1 MKVELQRLKPPF
13 NFEAKNEIGQTIKID
28 GAPDIGGHN
37 NGFRP
42 MELLLAG
49 VGGCS
54 AIDVVLILEK
64 QRQKVDDIEIVLLAE
79 RRDEIP
85 KIFTQIEVQFL
96 FKGEIDPKKAKR
108 AIDLTMEKYC
118 SVTKILEVTC
128 EITHSFKINSK

>member
-1 MKVELQRLKPPF
+1 MKIELKRLKPPF
-13 NFEAKNEIGQTIKID
+13 NFEAHNEQNQSIKID

-42 MELLLAG
+42 MELLVAG

-64 QRQKVDDIEIVLLAE
+64 QKQKIEDLEIVLLAE

-85 KIFTQIEVQFL
+85 KVFTKIEVQFL
-96 FKGEIDPKKAKR
+96 FKGELEEHKVKR

-118 SVTKILEVTC
+118 SVTKILEATC
-128 EITHSFKINSK
+128 EITHSFKIN

>member
-1 MKVELQRLKPPF
+1 MKVELKRLKPPF
-13 NFEAKNEIGQTIKID
+13 NFEAFNENGQTIKID

-42 MELLLAG
+42 MELLVSGL
-49 VGGCS
+49 GGCA

-64 QRQKVDDIEIVLLAE
+64 QKQRIDDLEIVLNAE

-85 KIFTQIEVQFL
+85 KIFTKIEVAFL
-96 FKGEIDPKKAKR
+96 FKGELEPHKVQR

-118 SVTKILEVTC
+118 SVTRILEATC
-128 EITHSFKINSK
+128 EITTSFKIN

>member
-1 MKVELQRLKPPF
+1 MKVELKRLKPPF
-13 NFEAKNEIGQTIKID
+13 NFEALNEQGQTIKID

-42 MELLLAG
+42 MELLVAG

-64 QRQKVDDIEIVLLAE
+64 QRQKIEDLEIVLYAE

-85 KIFTQIEVQFL
+85 KIFTKIEVEFI
-96 FKGEIDPKKAKR
+96 FKGDLEAHKVQR

-118 SVTKILEVTC
+118 SVTRILEETC
-128 EITHSFKINSK
+128 EISHSFKIN

>member
-1 MKVELQRLKPPF
+1 MKVELKRLKPPF
-13 NFEAKNEIGQTIKID
+13 NFEALNEQGQTIKID

-42 MELLLAG
+42 MELLVAG

-64 QRQKVDDIEIVLLAE
+64 QKQKIEDIEIVLLAE

-85 KIFTQIEVQFL
+85 KIFTKIEVQFL
-96 FKGEIDPKKAKR
+96 FKGELEEHKVKR
-108 AIDLTMEKYC
+108 AIDLTMDKYC
-118 SVTKILEVTC
+118 SVTKILEESC
-128 EITHSFKINSK
+128 EITHSFKIN

>member
-1 MKVELQRLKPPF
+1 MKIELKRLKPPF
-13 NFEAKNEIGQTIKID
+13 NFEAHNEQGQTIKID

-42 MELLLAG
+42 MELLVAG

-64 QRQKVDDIEIVLLAE
+64 QRQKVDDLEIVLHAE

-85 KIFTQIEVQFL
+85 KIFTKIEVEYL
-96 FKGEIDPKKAKR
+96 FKGEIEAHKAER
-108 AIDLTMEKYC
+108 AIALTMEKYC
-118 SVTKILEVTC
+118 SVTTILEATC
-128 EITHSFKINSK
+128 EITHSFKINGK